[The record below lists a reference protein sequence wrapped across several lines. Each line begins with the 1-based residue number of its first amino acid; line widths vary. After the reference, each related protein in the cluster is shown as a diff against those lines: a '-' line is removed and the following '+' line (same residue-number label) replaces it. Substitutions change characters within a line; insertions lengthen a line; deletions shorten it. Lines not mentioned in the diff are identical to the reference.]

1 MTQAEFE
8 RKSFPEVMMQLNE
21 EFDEIT
27 TLETLREYAKQQI
40 EEGRYFIAKNIIDAL
55 NNGNEE
61 EWWDYDFCLGTL
73 DKPTPIIEKKDVEHL
88 IEN

>member
-1 MTQAEFE
+1 MTRAEFE

-40 EEGRYFIAKNIIDAL
+40 EEGEIFYCK
-55 NNGNEE
+55 
-61 EWWDYDFCLGTL
+61 
-73 DKPTPIIEKKDVEHL
+73 EHY
-88 IEN
+88 